1 VLQAYGWDHI
11 PTSCGFSLNCLDCN
25 DDITLPPDLQE
36 RIASGELFFDTVRD
50 DVLARLLALN
60 AERHRKEQ
68 ARGLQGKLGM
78 KGAGQ
83 PHQGNKRRGRPPKLA
98 QNGET
103 APMQSIQLGL
113 G

>member
-1 VLQAYGWDHI
+1 M
-11 PTSCGFSLNCLDCN
+11 
-25 DDITLPPDLQE
+25 
-36 RIASGELFFDTVRD
+36 
-50 DVLARLLALN
+50 LARLLALN
-60 AERHRKEQ
+60 AERFAEEQ
-68 ARGLQGKLGM
+68 AKGLKGKLGM

-83 PHQGNKRRGRPPKLA
+83 PPQANKRRGRPPKLA

>member
-1 VLQAYGWDHI
+1 V
-11 PTSCGFSLNCLDCN
+11 
-25 DDITLPPDLQE
+25 
-36 RIASGELFFDTVRD
+36 
-50 DVLARLLALN
+50 
-60 AERHRKEQ
+60 
-68 ARGLQGKLGM
+68 GM

>member
-1 VLQAYGWDHI
+1 MKASRRLAWRHRWPDAVL
-11 PTSCGFSLNCLDCN
+11 
-25 DDITLPPDLQE
+25 
-36 RIASGELFFDTVRD
+36 D

-68 ARGLQGKLGM
+68 ARGLQGKVGM